1 MRLRD
6 ATLFHTLADTGM
18 RPSEAL
24 GLQWSDINIAART
37 VLVERAVTLGRQ
49 LKSTKTESRRQ
60 VPLTEPLVEA
70 LKVWQRQA
78 ERRRQVSGKSAR
90 RLKSLVG
97 GPGFKVYTRSRK
109 SLPTIARAQ

>member
-78 ERRRQVSGKSAR
+78 ERRRQVSTFG
-90 RLKSLVG
+90 SLRG
-97 GPGFKVYTRSRK
+97 RTGDAPWM
-109 SLPTIARAQ
+109 